1 MINFRHKEFS
11 KKKIASSTIKY
22 VKDHPILPLS
32 AASLGVGVANYKTN
46 TKRQMEGVEQHK
58 AQLAALEK
66 LNNNITENSK
76 VLKTVNEALEKN
88 KNSISITAPKNEK
101 QGIKHSFIF
110 RKLYSIEDGGFKG
123 RKVAPKKSS
132 VGIGASVGAA
142 VGAGF
147 GFITSSPGAQSSTA
161 AGIGA
166 IMGAGIGALAVW
178 LSNVAEDS
186 IFNRGLSR
194 GANSYTLIKWLE
206 NYYMPKEEVSE
217 ELINEVDLG
226 NGKTRRRIVK
236 TNLRQSTISPV
247 GTLFNIDSDPKKCIL
262 NILLRGNVMAILV
275 NDPTKT
281 ELKKANIVLDN
292 YCRNYRLAD
301 YTSEKLGKN
310 VYLVEVNIV
319 QSTEGSLVLD
329 FIKAGLKVNIVTSD
343 RFGIK
348 NR

>member
-11 KKKIASSTIKY
+11 KKKIVSSTIKY

-46 TKRQMEGVEQHK
+46 TKRQRESVEQHK

-88 KNSISITAPKNEK
+88 KNSTSITAPKNEK
-101 QGIKHSFIF
+101 QEKGRSFIF

-147 GFITSSPGAQSSTA
+147 GFITSYPGAQSSTA

-166 IMGAGIGALAVW
+166 VLGAGIGALAVW
-178 LSNVAEDS
+178 LSNIAEDS
-186 IFNRGLSR
+186 IFNKGLSK

-217 ELINEVDLG
+217 ELIDEVELG
-226 NGKTRRRIVK
+226 NGKTRRRIIK
-236 TNLRQSTISPV
+236 TNPRQSTISPV

-310 VYLVEVNIV
+310 IYLVEVNIV